1 VHAVNLRWREGA
13 NRRRGYIRIPP
24 YTKREEDG
32 GALDQKK
39 NRRRTIRRPHYSL
52 MSKRQT
58 SNPGTVRKKRKGNT
72 MWKTS
77 SLNPSDD
84 EKMTAEDVR
93 VWDISTSE
101 NTGHMTARRKNL
113 KHYSKALP
121 PEGPSTRW
129 KQGEVGEVACVED
142 AGILADSETVPHTTY
157 KQRQKRKRVRT
168 VKENDSVSDHSSLS
182 SLTYLGFQTRM
193 EQWLQH
199 RSVFLD
205 KLLHLD
211 GWGDALNGPALCPG
225 CLTHPA
231 RFRCKDCFEGTM
243 HCSACTTSLH
253 QTLPLHRLE
262 VCQVSCTVLTRG

>member
-1 VHAVNLRWREGA
+1 VHAANLRWREGA

-39 NRRRTIRRPHYSL
+39 NRRRTIRQPRYSL

-72 MWKTS
+72 TWKTS
-77 SLNPSDD
+77 SLDPSDD

-121 PEGPSTRW
+121 PEGPSTRR

-142 AGILADSETVPHTTY
+142 AGILADSETVPQTTY

-182 SLTYLGFQTRM
+182 SLNLPGFP
-193 EQWLQH
+193 
-199 RSVFLD
+199 D
-205 KLLHLD
+205 KD
-211 GWGDALNGPALCPG
+211 GTVASAPFNLSRRATPSRWCQGHSAPNALCVSWLYPIASTCGIPHPG
-225 CLTHPA
+225 LS
-231 RFRCKDCFEGTM
+231 R
-243 HCSACTTSLH
+243 
-253 QTLPLHRLE
+253 
-262 VCQVSCTVLTRG
+262 